1 MQLRK
6 INFVFPIWLGR
17 KCTNIN
23 IEFMKNIFV
32 ANNKNLS
39 GINQKREKTYD
50 LQCKR
55 KRQKD

>member
-1 MQLRK
+1 M
-6 INFVFPIWLGR
+6 NFAFTIWLGR

>member
-1 MQLRK
+1 
-6 INFVFPIWLGR
+6 
-17 KCTNIN
+17 
-23 IEFMKNIFV
+23 MKNIFV

-50 LQCKR
+50 LQYKR